1 MSVWAYCS
9 QQRHLS
15 SDLGLY
21 SMSLSIF
28 VPLLVFHLHRECG
41 TCSLDRLKGS
51 YGGCADMGTF
61 AAGLSVLLFAV
72 GDVSLVVHFL
82 QIVRRVLTKQDECRP
97 TFCACFPRQ
106 CIRPRPAYNLYK
118 VRHAPLH
125 CSEPYASDSTG
136 KLWRL
141 FS

>member
-1 MSVWAYCS
+1 
-9 QQRHLS
+9 
-15 SDLGLY
+15 
-21 SMSLSIF
+21 
-28 VPLLVFHLHRECG
+28 
-41 TCSLDRLKGS
+41 
-51 YGGCADMGTF
+51 MGTF

-82 QIVRRVLTKQDECRP
+82 QIVRRVLAKQNECRP